1 MRKGLDDLFYLYLM
15 KLTGT
20 HNRTEGRIDNKK
32 KIPIENLRDI
42 NMLKRTSLVLGII
55 FAMASLGPA
64 QAPEKDK
71 VIAGAERA
79 FEKAAK
85 TNPMPAPGCAVGV
98 SLNGESV
105 FEKAFGLAEMEH
117 NIPNTPQTIFESGSV
132 AKQFTAA
139 ALVLLQQD
147 GKLKLDDPVR
157 KYIPELPDY
166 GKPLTIRHILTHT
179 AGLRDWGSVMALTGA
194 GRGDRVVTQPIA
206 LDVIYR
212 QKALDFEPGAEYSYS
227 NSGYQL
233 AAELVERV
241 SGKKFGEFLG
251 ERIFK
256 PLGMTSSSWRENYRK
271 LIPGRAQGYS
281 KSGPNGPW
289 MLNMPI
295 MNVIG
300 NGGMLTT
307 VGDWLKWNAALDART
322 FGEQFVREM
331 ETQGILNDGRKISYA
346 LGLDVGS
353 YKRIKEVAHSGGTAG
368 YQTYLARF
376 PEKKLSVAALCNG
389 APPFSGEIVYSVVD
403 EIFGPFPAAAQ
414 PEGAKVAEEQLKR
427 YVGTWRNE
435 KTHNA
440 NTIAIDKGELKLNGG
455 PLRPMADGTFLL
467 GERKVI
473 FTLKVGGP
481 SVSEINNTDG
491 SITRLILEP
500 SWTPTAADLASF
512 SGDWHS
518 DEAGVTASFTVEG
531 DKAFIV
537 VRPTVKLPLRP
548 VYKDAFSGPGYVI
561 WFTRDPSGKI
571 DKMHVGGSR
580 MRDMHFV
587 RLVK

>member
-1 MRKGLDDLFYLYLM
+1 MNIRAIVVTIAL
-15 KLTGT
+15 
-20 HNRTEGRIDNKK
+20 
-32 KIPIENLRDI
+32 
-42 NMLKRTSLVLGII
+42 
-55 FAMASLGPA
+55 ASLASVG
-64 QAPEKDK
+64 QVPERAR

-79 FEKAAK
+79 VEKAAK
-85 TNPMPAPGCAVGV
+85 TNPMPAPGCAIGV
-98 SLNGESV
+98 SLEGQTV

-132 AKQFTAA
+132 AKQFNAA

-147 GKLKLDDPVR
+147 GKLKIDDPVR

-206 LDVIYR
+206 LDVIYK
-212 QKALDFEPGAEYSYS
+212 QKALDFDPGAEYSYS

-233 AAELVERV
+233 AAEIVERV
-241 SGKKFGEFLG
+241 SGKKFGEFVG

-256 PLGMTSSSWRENYRK
+256 PLGMTNSSWRDDYRR
-271 LIPGRAQGYS
+271 LVPGRAQGYS
-281 KSGPNGPW
+281 KPGPNAAW

-307 VGDWLKWNAALDART
+307 IGDWLKWNAALDAKT
-322 FGEQFVREM
+322 FGEPFVKEL
-331 ETQGILNDGRKISYA
+331 ETQGVLNDGRKISYA

-353 YKRIKEVAHSGGTAG
+353 YKGIKEIAHSGGTAG

-389 APPFSGEIVYSVVD
+389 APPFSGDIVYSVVD
-403 EIFGPFPAAAQ
+403 EIFGPFPTTSQ
-414 PEGAKVAEEQLKR
+414 PEGVKIAEEQLKK

-435 KTHNA
+435 KTRNA
-440 NTIAIDKGELKLNGG
+440 NVIAIDKGELKLNGG
-455 PLRPMADGTFLL
+455 RLRPMADGTFFL
-467 GERKVI
+467 GDRKVT
-473 FTLKVGGP
+473 FASKAGGP
-481 SVSEINNTDG
+481 MVSEISNGDG
-491 SITRLILEP
+491 SITRLIFEQP
-500 SWTPTAADLASF
+500 WTPTASDLSSF
-512 SGDWHS
+512 AGDWHS
-518 DEAGVTASFTVEG
+518 DEAGVTAAFAVEG
-531 DKAFIV
+531 DKAFV
-537 VRPTVKLPLRP
+537 VVKPTIKLPLSP
-548 VYKDAFSGPGYVI
+548 VYKDAFSGPGYVV
-561 WFTRDPSGKI
+561 WFTRDASGKI
-571 DKMHVGGSR
+571 DTMHVGASR

-587 RLVK
+587 RARQ